1 MLKSSTLHEITV
13 RLWHKPVGPTLLGS
27 RAKSH
32 KSLISFRLE
41 RAQQCFCVCNGQSI
55 LRRFKQGLFV
65 GLLLIMMCFNRAIA
79 MTEDL
84 PTKSRNANQKAG
96 SLTPEEKRV
105 LRERYARFRQLQ
117 PEEQERLRQR
127 LREFENLP
135 PDQKE
140 ALKRR
145 QEFLQRLTPE
155 QRQRV
160 RKFYQH
166 WQNLPPERRQ
176 RLVQRFRRLKQLPPE
191 KREQVV
197 SQMPFWQRLDPEQ
210 RQAFTDLMDHLPEAQ
225 PVQ

>member
-1 MLKSSTLHEITV
+1 MLNSSILHEIIV
-13 RLWHKPVGPTLLGS
+13 RLCRKPLGATPVGSWVS
-27 RAKSH
+27 RDKST
-32 KSLISFRLE
+32 ISFGLE
-41 RAQQCFCVCNGQSI
+41 QAQQCFFLCHWQPI
-55 LRRFKQGLFV
+55 LRRFRQGLFV
-65 GLLLIMMCFNRAIA
+65 GLLLSKMCLSSALAI
-79 MTEDL
+79 TEDL
-84 PTKSRNANQKAG
+84 PTDSRNLNQKAG
-96 SLTPEEKRV
+96 TLTAEEKRA
-105 LRERYARFRQLQ
+105 LREKYARFRQLQ

-135 PDQKE
+135 PDQKQ

-160 RKFYQH
+160 RKFYQN

-176 RLVQRFRRLKQLPPE
+176 RLVQRFRKLRQLPPE
-191 KREQVV
+191 KREQAL